1 MGDKRIQRTKEK
13 LKKALVSLL
22 AKSTFEHISVTNLC
36 LEASVSRFT
45 FYSYYSDKYE
55 LADEFFKDMLSYA
68 SNDLKRLQKE
78 NNPDNDPIKSYCN
91 LLDSIFNLSS
101 KYVDFFS
108 HINNENNPYLYF
120 SYHWYILRSVEQFAL
135 EYSKVL
141 KPNYSLKRTT
151 SFICNGIWGFIQNN
165 GTQKC
170 LSPEVREDAKNM
182 LICILKSG
190 VFEINGKTAI

>member
-1 MGDKRIQRTKEK
+1 MEDKRIQETKK
-13 LKKALVSLL
+13 KFKKALVSLL

-36 LEASVSRFT
+36 LEASVSRFS

-55 LADEFFKDMLSYA
+55 LADEFYKDMLNYA

-101 KYVDFFS
+101 EYMDFFS
-108 HINNENNPYLYF
+108 HMNNENNPYLYF
-120 SYHWYILRSVEQFAL
+120 SYHWYVLRSVEQFAL
-135 EYSKVL
+135 EYSEVL

-190 VFEINGKTAI
+190 IFETNRKTTL